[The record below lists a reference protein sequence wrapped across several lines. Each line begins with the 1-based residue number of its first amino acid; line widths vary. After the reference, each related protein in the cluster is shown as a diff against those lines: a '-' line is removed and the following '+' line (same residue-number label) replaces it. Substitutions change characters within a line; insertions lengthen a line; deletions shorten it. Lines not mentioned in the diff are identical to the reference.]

1 MVKCRPTKGR
11 ERARNGPLAGRFREV
26 VLVARP
32 RRLRSKLLLGLGLVV
47 GSVALL
53 LGGTLYG
60 IRAYY
65 TTVRVTER
73 KMYELQL
80 VNILIETLKGA
91 DTPEPSLEA
100 LRAVEAHLVILREE
114 QSRSVAAGL
123 DPDDGDQERG
133 LLEQLGH
140 DLEQLQQ
147 RLHELKGSPR
157 LLTDGRSETLG
168 QHPHLRSLFDH
179 ARRCAEHL
187 RLAIIHDIETSTRL
201 ANRTIRQSQWVVGIA
216 ATWAVVLVLTLL
228 YYFRIWMFAPIRQ
241 LQAGVQRV
249 HAGDFSQ
256 PIRLH
261 SGDELQELADEFNAM
276 TARLAAVYA
285 DLARQVDERSRQ
297 LVRSERMVSVGF
309 LAAGVA
315 HEINNPLASILFC
328 AEALERRLHD
338 LLAEPSRSCRD
349 PNPSPVEARS
359 ATIASADD
367 DREVVTRY
375 LRMIQQEA
383 LRCKEITQKLLDF
396 SRSGDRQREP
406 TDLGTLIRGVLEM
419 VRHLPHCRGKQ
430 IVFEPTEYV
439 VAPVHAQDL
448 KSVVLNLVVNALES
462 MDEGGRLTITLSA
475 RGDWAEMVFTDTGC
489 GMTPEVLANLFEPF
503 FTKSRTGKGTGLGLF
518 ISHQIIDQHGGTI
531 TASSPGPGLG
541 STFTVRLPLRQT
553 LPGAEPTAPPATP
566 RSSMVLPPQR
576 LAQAA

>member
-1 MVKCRPTKGR
+1 MRSRRQKP
-11 ERARNGPLAGRFREV
+11 AGRNREGV
-26 VLVARP
+26 PVARP
-32 RRLRSKLLLGLGLVV
+32 RRLRSKLLLGLGLMV
-47 GSVALL
+47 GSVGLL

-91 DTPEPSLEA
+91 DAAEPTVEA
-100 LRAVEAHLVILREE
+100 LQAVEAHLSIFREE
-114 QSRSVAAGL
+114 QERSVSAGL
-123 DPDDGDQERG
+123 DPDAGDQERG
-133 LLEQLGH
+133 LLDQLAR
-140 DLEQLQQ
+140 DVQQLQWL
-147 RLHELKGSPR
+147 LHELKSSPR
-157 LLTDGRSETLG
+157 LLPDGRSEPLG
-168 QHPHLRSLFDH
+168 QHPQLRALFDR
-179 ARRCAEHL
+179 ARRSAEHL
-187 RLAIIHDIETSTRL
+187 RLAIIHDIESSTRQ
-201 ANRTIRQSQWVVGIA
+201 ANRTIRQSQWVVALA

-228 YYFRIWMFAPIRQ
+228 YYFRVWMFAPIRQ

-256 PIRLH
+256 PICLH

-328 AEALERRLHD
+328 AEALERRLKD
-338 LLAEPSRSCRD
+338 LIPADTGSSPLPPAAAE
-349 PNPSPVEARS
+349 
-359 ATIASADD
+359 
-367 DREVVTRY
+367 DREVVIRY
-375 LRMIQQEA
+375 LSMIQQEA

-396 SRSGDRQREP
+396 SRSGERQREP
-406 TDLGTLIRGVLEM
+406 TDLAGLIRGVLEM

-430 IVFEPTEYV
+430 IVFEPSEYV

-462 MDEGGRLTITLSA
+462 MDEGGRLTITLAA
-475 RGDWAEMVFTDTGC
+475 RGDWAEMTFSDTGC

-531 TASSPGPGLG
+531 TASSPGPGRG
-541 STFTVRLPLRQT
+541 STFTVRLPLRPVTAGAETSAASRAPTT
-553 LPGAEPTAPPATP
+553 LPA
-566 RSSMVLPPQR
+566 VR
-576 LAQAA
+576 LASAA

>member
-1 MVKCRPTKGR
+1 MRSR
-11 ERARNGPLAGRFREV
+11 RLGPAGRNREV
-26 VLVARP
+26 VPVARP
-32 RRLRSKLLLGLGLVV
+32 RRLRSKLLLGLGLMV
-47 GSVALL
+47 GSVGLL

-91 DTPEPSLEA
+91 DTAEPAGEA
-100 LRAVEAHLVILREE
+100 LHAVEAHLSIFREE
-114 QSRSVAAGL
+114 QERSVSAGL
-123 DPDDGDQERG
+123 DPDAGDQERG
-133 LLEQLGH
+133 LLDQLAR
-140 DLEQLQQ
+140 DVQQLQGL
-147 RLHELKGSPR
+147 LHELKSSPR
-157 LLTDGRSETLG
+157 LLQDGRSEPLG
-168 QHPHLRSLFDH
+168 QHPSLRALFDH
-179 ARRCAEHL
+179 ARRSAEHL
-187 RLAIIHDIETSTRL
+187 RLAIIHDIESSTRQ
-201 ANRTIRQSQWVVGIA
+201 ANRTIRQSQWVVALA

-228 YYFRIWMFAPIRQ
+228 YYFRVWMFAPLRQ

-256 PIRLH
+256 PICLH

-285 DLARQVDERSRQ
+285 DLARQIDERSRQ

-328 AEALERRLHD
+328 AEALERRLKE
-338 LLAEPSRSCRD
+338 LLPASSGSPSLPPSAAEDCD
-349 PNPSPVEARS
+349 
-359 ATIASADD
+359 
-367 DREVVTRY
+367 VVIRY
-375 LRMIQQEA
+375 LSMIQQEA

-396 SRSGDRQREP
+396 SRSGERQREP
-406 TDLGTLIRGVLEM
+406 TDLADLIRGVLEM

-430 IVFEPTEYV
+430 ILFEPSEYI

-462 MDEGGRLTITLSA
+462 MDEGGRLTITLTA
-475 RGDWAEMVFTDTGC
+475 RGDWAEMTFSDTGC

-503 FTKSRTGKGTGLGLF
+503 FTKNRTGKGTGLGLF

-531 TASSPGPGLG
+531 TASSPGPGRG
-541 STFTVRLPLRQT
+541 STFTVRLPLR
-553 LPGAEPTAPPATP
+553 PVTAGSETVTASRTPPLATV
-566 RSSMVLPPQR
+566 RFAS
-576 LAQAA
+576 AA

>member
-1 MVKCRPTKGR
+1 
-11 ERARNGPLAGRFREV
+11 
-26 VLVARP
+26 
-32 RRLRSKLLLGLGLVV
+32 LLLGLGLMV
-47 GSVALL
+47 GSVGLL

-91 DTPEPSLEA
+91 DAAEPTVEA
-100 LRAVEAHLVILREE
+100 LQAVEAHLSIFREE
-114 QSRSVAAGL
+114 QERSVSAGL
-123 DPDDGDQERG
+123 DPDEGDQERG
-133 LLEQLGH
+133 LLDQLAR
-140 DLEQLQQ
+140 DVQQLHWL
-147 RLHELKGSPR
+147 LHELKSSPR
-157 LLTDGRSETLG
+157 LLPDGRSEPLG
-168 QHPHLRSLFDH
+168 QHPQLRTLFDR
-179 ARRCAEHL
+179 ARRSAEHL
-187 RLAIIHDIETSTRL
+187 RLAIIHDIESSTRQ
-201 ANRTIRQSQWVVGIA
+201 ANRTIRQSQWVVALA
-216 ATWAVVLVLTLL
+216 ATWAVVLVLALL
-228 YYFRIWMFAPIRQ
+228 YYFRVWMFAPIRQ

-256 PIRLH
+256 PICLH

-328 AEALERRLHD
+328 AEALERRLKD
-338 LLAEPSRSCRD
+338 LLPADTGSSPLPPAAAE
-349 PNPSPVEARS
+349 
-359 ATIASADD
+359 
-367 DREVVTRY
+367 DREVVIRY
-375 LRMIQQEA
+375 LSMIQQEA

-396 SRSGDRQREP
+396 SRSGERQREP
-406 TDLGTLIRGVLEM
+406 TDLAGLIRGVLEM

-430 IVFEPTEYV
+430 IVFEPSEYV
-439 VAPVHAQDL
+439 VAPVHVQDL

-462 MDEGGRLTITLSA
+462 MDEGGRLTITLAA
-475 RGDWAEMVFTDTGC
+475 RGDWAEMTFSDTGC

-531 TASSPGPGLG
+531 TASSPGPGRG
-541 STFTVRLPLRQT
+541 STFTVRLPLRPVTAGAETPAASRAPTT
-553 LPGAEPTAPPATP
+553 LPA
-566 RSSMVLPPQR
+566 VR
-576 LAQAA
+576 LASAA

>member
-1 MVKCRPTKGR
+1 M
-11 ERARNGPLAGRFREV
+11 
-26 VLVARP
+26 
-32 RRLRSKLLLGLGLVV
+32 V
-47 GSVALL
+47 GSVGLL

-91 DTPEPSLEA
+91 DTAEPSVEA
-100 LRAVEAHLVILREE
+100 LQAVEAHLSIFREE
-114 QSRSVAAGL
+114 HERSVSAGL
-123 DPDDGDQERG
+123 DPDAGDQERG
-133 LLEQLGH
+133 LLEQLAR
-140 DLEQLQQ
+140 DVQQLHLL
-147 RLHELKGSPR
+147 LHELKSSPR
-157 LLTDGRSETLG
+157 LLPDGRSEPLG
-168 QHPHLRSLFDH
+168 QHPQLRLLFDQ

-187 RLAIIHDIETSTRL
+187 RLAIIHDIESSTRQ
-201 ANRTIRQSQWVVGIA
+201 ANRTIRQSQWVVALA

-228 YYFRIWMFAPIRQ
+228 YYFRVWMFAPIQQ

-256 PIRLH
+256 PIRLQ

-276 TARLAAVYA
+276 TARLAAIYA

-328 AEALERRLHD
+328 AEALERRLKD
-338 LLAEPSRSCRD
+338 LLPTDRD
-349 PNPSPVEARS
+349 SSAISAPVSTE
-359 ATIASADD
+359 
-367 DREVVTRY
+367 DREVIIRY
-375 LRMIQQEA
+375 LSMIQQEA

-396 SRSGDRQREP
+396 SRSGERQREP
-406 TDLGTLIRGVLEM
+406 TDLASLIRGVLEM
-419 VRHLPHCRGKQ
+419 VRHLPHGRGKQ
-430 IVFEPTEYV
+430 IVFEPSEYI

-462 MDEGGRLTITLSA
+462 MDEGGRLTITLTA
-475 RGDWAEMVFTDTGC
+475 RGDWAEMTFSDTGC
-489 GMTPEVLANLFEPF
+489 GMTPDVLANLFEPF

-531 TASSPGPGLG
+531 TASSPGPGQG
-541 STFTVRLPLRQT
+541 STFTVRLPLRQVT
-553 LPGAEPTAPPATP
+553 PASEVPATSSVPRPPA
-566 RSSMVLPPQR
+566 VR

>member
-1 MVKCRPTKGR
+1 MG
-11 ERARNGPLAGRFREV
+11 
-26 VLVARP
+26 
-32 RRLRSKLLLGLGLVV
+32 
-47 GSVALL
+47 LL

-60 IRAYY
+60 IGAYY
-65 TTVRVTER
+65 ATVRVTER

-80 VNILIETLKGA
+80 ANILIETLKGA
-91 DTPEPSLEA
+91 DSPEPSLAA
-100 LRAVEAHLVILREE
+100 LQAVATHLAIYREE
-114 QSRSVAAGL
+114 HNRSVEAGL

-133 LLEQLGH
+133 LMAQLAS
-140 DLEQLQQ
+140 DIQQLQQ
-147 RLHELKGSPR
+147 RLGELKSSPR
-157 LLTDGRSETLG
+157 LLVDGRSEVLG
-168 QHPHLRSLFDH
+168 QHPQLRPLFDH

-187 RLAIIHDIETSTRL
+187 RLAIIHDIESSTRQ
-201 ANRTIRQSQWVVGIA
+201 ANRTIRQSQWVVAVAAAWAIA
-216 ATWAVVLVLTLL
+216 LVLALL
-228 YYFRIWMFAPIRQ
+228 YYFRLWMFAPIRQ

-256 PIRLH
+256 PIHLQ

-276 TARLAAVYA
+276 TARLAAVYT

-328 AEALERRLHD
+328 AEALERRLKD
-338 LLAEPSRSCRD
+338 LLPPSH
-349 PNPSPVEARS
+349 
-359 ATIASADD
+359 ASNDD
-367 DREVVTRY
+367 DRAVVIRY
-375 LRMIQQEA
+375 LGMIQQEA

-406 TDLGTLIRGVLEM
+406 TDLATLIRGVLEM

-430 IVFEPTEYV
+430 ILFEPTEYV

-462 MDEGGRLTITLSA
+462 MDEGGQLTITLHQ
-475 RGDWAEMVFTDTGC
+475 RGDWAEMIFTDTGC
-489 GMTPEVLANLFEPF
+489 GMTAEVLANLFEPF

-531 TASSPGPGLG
+531 TASSPGPGQG
-541 STFTVRLPLRQT
+541 STFTVRLPLRQPLLT
-553 LPGAEPTAPPATP
+553 TETGSARRPAEQWT
-566 RSSMVLPPQR
+566 VQR
-576 LAQAA
+576 LPQAA

>member
-1 MVKCRPTKGR
+1 M
-11 ERARNGPLAGRFREV
+11 
-26 VLVARP
+26 ARP
-32 RRLRSKLLLGLGLVV
+32 RRLRSKLLLGLGLVI
-47 GSVALL
+47 GSMGLL

-65 TTVRVTER
+65 ATVRVTER

-80 VNILIETLKGA
+80 ANILIETLKGA
-91 DTPEPSLEA
+91 DSAEPSLEA
-100 LRAVEAHLVILREE
+100 LQAVETHLAIFREE
-114 QSRSVAAGL
+114 QGRSVAAGL

-133 LLEQLGH
+133 LIDQLTH
-140 DLEQLQQ
+140 DLQQLQQ
-147 RLHELKGSPR
+147 RLLELKASPR
-157 LLTDGRSETLG
+157 LLVDGRSEVLG
-168 QHPHLRSLFDH
+168 QHPQLRPLFDH

-187 RLAIIHDIETSTRL
+187 RLAIIHDIEASTRQ

-216 ATWAVVLVLTLL
+216 AAWAVALVLALL

-249 HAGDFSQ
+249 HDGDFSQ

-328 AEALERRLHD
+328 AEALERRLKD
-338 LLAEPSRSCRD
+338 LLPPSAAAPAANDRD
-349 PNPSPVEARS
+349 
-359 ATIASADD
+359 
-367 DREVVTRY
+367 VVVRY
-375 LRMIQQEA
+375 LDMIQQEA

-396 SRSGDRQREP
+396 SRSGERQREP
-406 TDLGTLIRGVLEM
+406 TDLATLIRGVLEM

-462 MDEGGRLTITLSA
+462 MDDGGRLTITLTA
-475 RGDWAEMVFTDTGC
+475 RGDWAEMVFADTGC

-518 ISHQIIDQHGGTI
+518 ISHQIVDQHGGTI

-541 STFTVRLPLRQT
+541 STFTVRLPLRQ
-553 LPGAEPTAPPATP
+553 LVPGSEPTTTLRATT
-566 RSSMVLPPQR
+566 
-576 LAQAA
+576 LATLRMPQAA